1 MRVLKQKSNHIYFLV
16 VLISVTTTLSLTSW
30 MNVDALVI
38 PKVIIVFC
46 SAMFLF
52 PLVVFNVRFFFTH
65 LRLRILFL
73 LFSCMLIHMIIV
85 MFISSAPIEQQIFGK
100 TGRGLGLLTEI
111 SILIITLITVRY
123 VEFKSLH
130 YLVNGLVFSV
140 CISSVYSI
148 FQSFGLDLFA
158 WYSRTNGIIGT
169 LGNPNF
175 QSAIAA
181 IAIVPASTYVWQKGL
196 KSKFLSFITC
206 LTLIYTI
213 YICQSTQGYIVA
225 TLTIL
230 VSLLLYLWYRS
241 KVFFYMTS
249 ISTVIAGFISL
260 VGMLNIGPL
269 SSFLYKGSVV
279 SRGEF
284 FRTAIA
290 GASDNPFFGVGL
302 DSFGDFSQFYK
313 SAKDYAGINE
323 FTDSAHNYFL
333 QYAVTGG
340 YPLAVFYLF
349 LTLLTLASFIFLQ
362 KKLGKFDIKI
372 AAIFSTW
379 VGFQTQSLISPGT
392 IPLILWGSII
402 GGSIIG
408 LSVLSSQDKY
418 IQSQNQISLFK
429 PFGYLLLFLGLLIS
443 YPYFNVD
450 RLQLKSLNTQDA
462 TLAVKSA
469 QAYPES
475 VLRYSRIG
483 VKLLESGLPDQALEV
498 GRAAVKFN
506 PNAVSAWALILANGS
521 APIEER
527 KKAQQEILRLDPFND
542 EIRSIE
548 FPN

>member
-1 MRVLKQKSNHIYFLV
+1 MRVLKQKSNRIYFLV

-52 PLVVFNVRFFFTH
+52 PLVLFNVRFFFTH
-65 LRLRILFL
+65 LRLRILFF
-73 LFSCMLIHMIIV
+73 LFFCMLIQMIIV

-100 TGRGLGLLTEI
+100 TGRGLGFLTEI
-111 SILIITLITVRY
+111 SILIITLITIRY
-123 VEFKSLH
+123 VELKNLH

-181 IAIVPASTYVWQKGL
+181 ISIVPASTYIWQKGF
-196 KSKFLSFITC
+196 KPKFLSFITC

-213 YICQSTQGYIVA
+213 YICQSSQGYIVA

-241 KVFFYMTS
+241 RVFFYITS
-249 ISTVIAGFISL
+249 ISAVIAGFISL
-260 VGMLNIGPL
+260 AGMLNIGPL
-269 SSFLYKGSVV
+269 SGFLYKQSVS

-284 FRTAIA
+284 FRTAVY
-290 GASDNPFFGVGL
+290 GANDNPFFGVGL

-323 FTDSAHNYFL
+323 FTDNAHNYFL

-349 LTLLTLASFIFLQ
+349 LTLLT
-362 KKLGKFDIKI
+362 
-372 AAIFSTW
+372 
-379 VGFQTQSLISPGT
+379 
-392 IPLILWGSII
+392 
-402 GGSIIG
+402 
-408 LSVLSSQDKY
+408 
-418 IQSQNQISLFK
+418 
-429 PFGYLLLFLGLLIS
+429 
-443 YPYFNVD
+443 
-450 RLQLKSLNTQDA
+450 
-462 TLAVKSA
+462 
-469 QAYPES
+469 
-475 VLRYSRIG
+475 
-483 VKLLESGLPDQALEV
+483 
-498 GRAAVKFN
+498 
-506 PNAVSAWALILANGS
+506 
-521 APIEER
+521 
-527 KKAQQEILRLDPFND
+527 
-542 EIRSIE
+542 
-548 FPN
+548 

>member
-52 PLVVFNVRFFFTH
+52 PLVVFNVRFFFTN
-65 LRLRILFL
+65 LRLRILFFL
-73 LFSCMLIHMIIV
+73 VFCMLIQMIIV

-100 TGRGLGLLTEI
+100 TGRGLGFLTEI
-111 SILIITLITVRY
+111 SILIITLITIRY
-123 VEFKSLH
+123 VELKNLH

-181 IAIVPASTYVWQKGL
+181 ISIVPASTYIWQKGF
-196 KSKFLSFITC
+196 KPKFLSLITC

-241 KVFFYMTS
+241 RVFFYITS
-249 ISTVIAGFISL
+249 ISAVFAGFISL
-260 VGMLNIGPL
+260 AGMLNMGPL
-269 SSFLYKGSVV
+269 SGFLYKQSVS

-284 FRTAIA
+284 FRTAVY
-290 GASDNPFFGVGL
+290 GVNDNPFFGVGL

-313 SAKDYAGINE
+313 SAEDYAGINE

-340 YPLAVFYLF
+340 YPLAVFYLS

-362 KKLGKFDIKI
+362 KKLGKFDIKV
-372 AAIFSTW
+372 ATIFSAW
-379 VGFQTQSLISPGT
+379 VGFQAQSLISPGT

-408 LSVLSSQDKY
+408 LSAFSGQDRY
-418 IQSQNQISLFK
+418 IQSQDKISLFK

-443 YPYFNVD
+443 YPYFNAD

-483 VKLLESGLPDQALEV
+483 VKLLESGLPNQALEV

>member
-1 MRVLKQKSNHIYFLV
+1 MRVLKQKSNRIYFLV

-52 PLVVFNVRFFFTH
+52 PLVLFNVRFFFTH
-65 LRLRILFL
+65 LRLRILFF
-73 LFSCMLIHMIIV
+73 LFFCMLIQMIIV

-100 TGRGLGLLTEI
+100 TGRGLGFLTEI
-111 SILIITLITVRY
+111 SILIITLITIRY
-123 VEFKSLH
+123 VELKNLH

-181 IAIVPASTYVWQKGL
+181 ISIVPASTYIWQKGF
-196 KSKFLSFITC
+196 KPKFLSFITC

-213 YICQSTQGYIVA
+213 YICQSSQGYIVA

-241 KVFFYMTS
+241 RVFFYITS
-249 ISTVIAGFISL
+249 ISAVIAGFISL
-260 VGMLNIGPL
+260 AGMLNMGPL
-269 SSFLYKGSVV
+269 KGFLYKQSVS

-284 FRTAIA
+284 FRTAVY
-290 GASDNPFFGVGL
+290 GANDNPFFGVGL

-340 YPLAVFYLF
+340 YPLAVFYLS

-362 KKLGKFDIKI
+362 KKLGKFDIKV

-379 VGFQTQSLISPGT
+379 VGFQAQSLISPGT

-462 TLAVKSA
+462 TLALKSA

-483 VKLLESGLPDQALEV
+483 VKLLESGLPNQALEV

-506 PNAVSAWALILANGS
+506 PNAVSAWALILANS
-521 APIEER
+521 TAPIEER

-542 EIRSIE
+542 EIRSIK
-548 FPN
+548 FPD

>member
-1 MRVLKQKSNHIYFLV
+1 MRVLKQKSNRIYFLV

-52 PLVVFNVRFFFTH
+52 PLVLFNVRFFFTH
-65 LRLRILFL
+65 LRLRILFFL
-73 LFSCMLIHMIIV
+73 VFCMLIQMIIV

-100 TGRGLGLLTEI
+100 TGRGLGFLTEI
-111 SILIITLITVRY
+111 SILIITLITIRY
-123 VEFKSLH
+123 VELKNLH

-181 IAIVPASTYVWQKGL
+181 ISIVPASTYIWQKGF
-196 KSKFLSFITC
+196 KPKFLSLITC

-213 YICQSTQGYIVA
+213 YICQSTQGYVVA

-241 KVFFYMTS
+241 RVFFYITS
-249 ISTVIAGFISL
+249 ISAVFAGFISL
-260 VGMLNIGPL
+260 AGMLNMGPL
-269 SSFLYKGSVV
+269 SGFLYKQSVS

-284 FRTAIA
+284 FRTAVY
-290 GASDNPFFGVGL
+290 GANDNPFFGVGL
-302 DSFGDFSQFYK
+302 DSFGDFSQLYK
-313 SAKDYAGINE
+313 SAEDYAGINE

-362 KKLGKFDIKI
+362 KKLGRFDIKV
-372 AAIFSTW
+372 AAIFSAW
-379 VGFQTQSLISPGT
+379 VGFQVQSLISPGT

-402 GGSIIG
+402 NGTIIG

-462 TLAVKSA
+462 ALALKSA

-548 FPN
+548 FPD